1 MKYQFTVLQGR
12 DYNRI
17 MKTTSSPA
25 NVDPENQTVR
35 IFAIGLL
42 IILLV
47 ALMTGCRNGK
57 GAAAAINP
65 VGDYTL
71 VSVDG
76 KNLPCTLTHE
86 GMSPTIKSG
95 VLVIGTNSNCLSR
108 IAFSIPQREDANREV
123 KATYTLQG
131 SELTMKWEGAGTTMA
146 HINGNQ
152 LTMTNEGMV
161 FSYEK

>member
-1 MKYQFTVLQGR
+1 
-12 DYNRI
+12 
-17 MKTTSSPA
+17 MKTTSSPT
-25 NVDPENQTVR
+25 NIDHRNQTVR
-35 IFAIGLL
+35 VFAIGLL
-42 IILLV
+42 IILLM
-47 ALMTGCRNGK
+47 ALMTGCRSGNRS
-57 GAAAAINP
+57 AAEINP

-76 KNLPCTLTHE
+76 KSLPCTLTHE

-95 VLVIGTNSNCLSR
+95 VLIISTNGNCLSR
-108 IAFSIPQREDANREV
+108 IAFSIPQREDASREV

-131 SELTMKWEGAGTTMA
+131 AELTMKWEGAGTTMA

>member
-1 MKYQFTVLQGR
+1 
-12 DYNRI
+12 

-25 NVDPENQTVR
+25 NVGPENQTARV
-35 IFAIGLL
+35 FAIGLL

-47 ALMTGCRNGK
+47 ALMTGCRSGNRS
-57 GAAAAINP
+57 AAEINP

-76 KNLPCTLTHE
+76 KSLPCTIAHE
-86 GMSPTIKSG
+86 GMSPTVKSG
-95 VLVIGTNSNCLSR
+95 ALIVSTNGSCLSR
-108 IAFSIPQREDANREV
+108 ITFSIPQREDMSREV
-123 KATYTLQG
+123 KATYSLQG
-131 SELTMKWEGAGTTMA
+131 AELTMRWEGAGMTMA

-161 FSYEK
+161 FSYQK